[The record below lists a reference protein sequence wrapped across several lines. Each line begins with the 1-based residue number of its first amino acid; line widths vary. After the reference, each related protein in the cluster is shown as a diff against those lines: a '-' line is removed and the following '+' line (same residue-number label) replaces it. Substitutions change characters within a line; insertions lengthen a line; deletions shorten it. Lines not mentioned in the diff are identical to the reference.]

1 MQLLLSDDKY
11 CFKPKKN
18 YKTSRRSTKIA
29 ILKKDLHAVKKDIKA
44 LEKKLVKL
52 LKAHEPM
59 PKAKKVTKKK
69 VAKKAKVVKKAP
81 AKKAVAKKAIAK
93 KAPAKKKASTKKA
106 PAKKKASTKKAPA
119 KKAVAKKKTA
129 QATATDK
136 ILRIVKLSKKG
147 VDVPTL
153 KKKTGFDD
161 KKVRNI
167 VFRASKEG
175 KIKKSGRGMYVGA

>member
-1 MQLLLSDDKY
+1 M
-11 CFKPKKN
+11 
-18 YKTSRRSTKIA
+18 A

-44 LEKKLVKL
+44 LEKKLDKL

-81 AKKAVAKKAIAK
+81 A
-93 KAPAKKKASTKKA
+93 KKA

-136 ILRIVKLSKKG
+136 ILRIVKRSKKG

-175 KIKKSGRGMYVGA
+175 KIKKSGRGIYVGA

>member
-1 MQLLLSDDKY
+1 M
-11 CFKPKKN
+11 
-18 YKTSRRSTKIA
+18 A
-29 ILKKDLHAVKKDIKA
+29 ILKKDLQAVKRDIKA
-44 LEKKLVKL
+44 LGKKLEEL
-52 LKAHEPM
+52 LKAHEPT

-69 VAKKAKVVKKAP
+69 AVKKAKVVKKA
-81 AKKAVAKKAIAK
+81 VAK
-93 KAPAKKKASTKKA
+93 KAPAKKA
-106 PAKKKASTKKAPA
+106 PAKKAPA
-119 KKAVAKKKTA
+119 KKAVAKKKTV

-136 ILRIVKLSKKG
+136 ILKIVKRSKKG

-175 KIKKSGRGMYVGA
+175 KIKKSGRGIYVGA

>member
-18 YKTSRRSTKIA
+18 YKTSRRSTKMA

-44 LEKKLVKL
+44 LEKKLDKL

-81 AKKAVAKKAIAK
+81 AKKAPAKKAVAKKAIA
-93 KAPAKKKASTKKA
+93 KKA

-136 ILRIVKLSKKG
+136 ILRIVKRSKKG

-175 KIKKSGRGMYVGA
+175 KIKKSGRGIYVGA

>member
-1 MQLLLSDDKY
+1 M
-11 CFKPKKN
+11 
-18 YKTSRRSTKIA
+18 A
-29 ILKKDLHAVKKDIKA
+29 ILKKDLQAVKRDIKA
-44 LEKKLVKL
+44 LEKKLEKL

-69 VAKKAKVVKKAP
+69 AVKKAKVVKKA
-81 AKKAVAKKAIAK
+81 AAK
-93 KAPAKKKASTKKA
+93 KAPAKK
-106 PAKKKASTKKAPA
+106 APA
-119 KKAVAKKKTA
+119 KKAAAKKAGAANKSS
-129 QATATDK
+129 QVTATDK
-136 ILRIVKLSKKG
+136 ILKIVKRSKKG

-175 KIKKSGRGMYVGA
+175 KIKKSGRGIYVGA

>member
-18 YKTSRRSTKIA
+18 YKTSRRSTKMA

-44 LEKKLVKL
+44 LEKKLDKL

-81 AKKAVAKKAIAK
+81 A
-93 KAPAKKKASTKKA
+93 KKA

-136 ILRIVKLSKKG
+136 ILRIVKRSKKG

-175 KIKKSGRGMYVGA
+175 KIKKSGRGIYVGA